1 MRKVTLAGLDAHITG
16 GSDGNGGGDGPV
28 VVLLHGFGAPGTDL
42 VPLADELPVDSAVR
56 FVFPMAPHVLD
67 PYSPP
72 NAAAR
77 AWWMIDIAELQVAVF
92 TRNYAALVER
102 KPDGIDEAREQLE
115 KFLAALSKELGV
127 TSEQCVLGGF
137 SQGAMLATDTLLRS
151 DRPYAGLLVLSGTL
165 LTASE
170 WSALLPNQKG
180 LPVFQ
185 SHGHEDPILPFELA
199 EKLATLMRSAG
210 LDVTWTP
217 FRGGHGIPR
226 LVLEQAGA
234 VLANIASTKITK

>member
-1 MRKVTLAGLDAHITG
+1 MRKVTLAGLDAHIVG

-77 AWWMIDIAELQVAVF
+77 AWWMIDIAELQVAVY
-92 TRNYAALVER
+92 TRNYAALIER

-115 KFLAALSKELGV
+115 NFVGALSKELGIA
-127 TSEQCVLGGF
+127 SERCVLGGF

-151 DRPYAGLLVLSGTL
+151 ERRYGGLVILSGTL

-170 WSALLPNQKG
+170 WSALLPAKQG

-185 SHGHEDPILPFELA
+185 SHGSEDPILPFELA
-199 EKLATLMRSAG
+199 EKLEKLMVDAG
-210 LDVTWTP
+210 LDVTWSP

-226 LVLEQAGA
+226 PVLDRAAA
-234 VLANIASTKITK
+234 VLTKIFAKS